1 MPARKTD
8 VDHADEAPA
17 KSGMFPA
24 MPFEAPAPVR
34 HANRIDGARF
44 IGGAWLA
51 ADGTPLTAPE
61 AQQAHRAMDRKA
73 ADARAAAILGRSTE

>member
-8 VDHADEAPA
+8 VDRADEAPA
-17 KSGMFPA
+17 KPGAVS

-73 ADARAAAILGRSTE
+73 AEARAAAILGRQSE

>member
-17 KSGMFPA
+17 KPGTFPA
-24 MPFEAPAPVR
+24 MPFEAPAR

-44 IGGAWLA
+44 IGGAWVA

-73 ADARAAAILGRSTE
+73 AEARAAAILGRQSE